1 MAPTPLSYT
10 TLHGPAMGT
19 TWTVKL
25 CDPGRAIALET
36 LEAVIQATLDR
47 ITRQMSTWDPD
58 SSISLLNRSERGW
71 YGVPDELFHVLEHA
85 LSLARDTAGAYD
97 PTLGKLV
104 DLWGFGS
111 SGPCSGLP
119 TADDIAAALAP
130 AGWNHAGLNRQHLA
144 VWQPGGLSFDL
155 SSIAKGYGVDQ
166 IAVVLDKHRIEHY
179 LVEVG
184 GELKAR
190 GSNEQG
196 KPWRVSI
203 EIPASGED
211 PGPESTPPVFPIVL
225 ANASVATSGDYRRYF
240 EHDGRRY
247 AHTLDP
253 ATGYPA
259 VHALASVSVL
269 HDQCMMADAL
279 ATALFSMGPDHG
291 PQYARSRRIPA
302 LFMVRHPGDMA
313 LEWTDEF
320 TALAGNPGKP

>member
-1 MAPTPLSYT
+1 
-10 TLHGPAMGT
+10 MGT

-36 LEAVIQATLDR
+36 LEAVIQAALER
-47 ITRQMSTWDPD
+47 ITRQMSNWDP
-58 SSISLLNRSERGW
+58 SSFISLLNRAERGW
-71 YGVPDELFHVLEHA
+71 YEVSDELFHVLKHA
-85 LSLARDTAGAYD
+85 LDLARDTAGAYD

-104 DLWGFGS
+104 DLWGFGP
-111 SGPCSGLP
+111 SGPCGSLP
-119 TADDIAAALAP
+119 GAGDIAAALAQ
-130 AGWNHAGLNRQHLA
+130 AGWNHAGLNQQHLA

-166 IAVVLDKHRIEHY
+166 IAAVLDTHKIEHY

-190 GSNEQG
+190 GSNEHR

-203 EIPASGED
+203 EIPASGD
-211 PGPESTPPVFPIVL
+211 GSGSPSPALPIVL
-225 ANASVATSGDYRRYF
+225 VDASVATSGDYRRYF
-240 EHDGRRY
+240 KHDGRRY

-259 VHALASVSVL
+259 AHALASVSVL
-269 HDQCMMADAL
+269 HEQCMMADAL

-302 LFMVRHPGDMA
+302 LFMVRHPDDIA